1 MPEARERKQS
11 DKIKG
16 GSKSDKKPVKND
28 VRRQMTAKLQ
38 KEFIERKKNSETGG
52 DTGQTA
58 EVQAANTVE
67 TEILTSADSIREHTG
82 DAVSKSIAHYKRKIQ
97 DKKQHKEPPTGETP
111 PVDTG
116 PTPPPSQEIER
127 QKAPGDIRMRPAE
140 SQREQ
145 PAPVKEYRPDKIRER
160 PAAPVRGRERK
171 SAETRGSVV
180 SHRAAKAPV
189 KERKAA
195 EPQHTGQESAAA
207 PRPSIKRTELPR
219 PVTDYT
225 ASAPLSLKERMRQT
239 AIKEKQDRHTGLRE
253 RPADPK
259 ERRITAPKYE
269 RTAPMLKAEP
279 VPPKPQDRMREKAVA
294 DAKAQHREGKRSKPE
309 TSGIAP
315 PPERPTAPKGA
326 VESKPVSADSKSVT
340 SIKERPRHSLALKEK
355 PPGGSFIPKTRQS
368 VGSGQSTVKAMSTA
382 KREKAAAR
390 PLERMRQRIRQNAQK
405 KLLQNS
411 TRTSKAAADLSRKV
425 FAAIAKGVSSAVS
438 ALAGLAG
445 SSVLIP
451 IICLIILVAAIL
463 ASPFGI
469 LFSNEPTPGA
479 VPLNVAVGSLN
490 MALSN
495 TLESLQTGDYDS
507 FDVQGQGPDWREV
520 VAVFAAKT
528 AGADDGASVAVI
540 TPERMEQLRAIFWDM
555 CIIST
560 EVETIDHPD
569 SDPNDGVDDS
579 WTESILHITITAKT
593 ADDMRTEYAFTDYQN
608 EALTELLA
616 ELAAM
621 DILLT
626 DLSISVEQA
635 RDLMRRLPDDL
646 SPERRAAVETAC
658 RLVGKVSYFWGG
670 KSLMIGWDSRWGTI
684 QKVWATGSPTTG
696 TYRPYGLDCSG
707 FMDWIFYN
715 ISNGSYVLGH
725 GGGAHAQHGYCQ
737 SITWDEAQP
746 GDLVFYPE
754 DTHVGIVGGWDDN
767 GNILIIHCASG
778 QNNVVIT
785 GKSGFTTIGRPRYY
799 SA

>member
-38 KEFIERKKNSETGG
+38 KEFIERKKSQDTGG

-82 DAVSKSIAHYKRKIQ
+82 DAVSKSIAHHKREIQ
-97 DKKQHKEPPTGETP
+97 GKKQHKEPPPGETP
-111 PVDTG
+111 PVETG

-160 PAAPVRGRERK
+160 PAAPVRGRER
-171 SAETRGSVV
+171 
-180 SHRAAKAPV
+180 
-189 KERKAA
+189 
-195 EPQHTGQESAAA
+195 
-207 PRPSIKRTELPR
+207 
-219 PVTDYT
+219 
-225 ASAPLSLKERMRQT
+225 MRQT
-239 AIKEKQDRHTGLRE
+239 AIKEKQDRHAEMQQRAT
-253 RPADPK
+253 DPK
-259 ERRITAPKYE
+259 ERRITAPKYD
-269 RTAPMLKAEP
+269 RAEP
-279 VPPKPQDRMREKAVA
+279 VPPKSQDRMRDKAVA
-294 DAKAQHREGKRSKPE
+294 DAKAQYRETKRGKPDV
-309 TSGIAP
+309 SGIP
-315 PPERPTAPKGA
+315 PRPERPLVPKST
-326 VESKPVSADSKSVT
+326 VERKAASPGGQAVT
-340 SIKERPRHSLALKEK
+340 SIKERPRHSLAIKER
-355 PPGGSFIPKTRQS
+355 PPGGAFVPKTRQS
-368 VGSGQSTVKAMSTA
+368 AGQSSAKIMPAVK
-382 KREKAAAR
+382 KEKAAAR
-390 PLERMRQRIRQNAQK
+390 PLERMKQRIQKNAQR
-405 KLLQNS
+405 KLLQKS
-411 TRTSKAAADLSRKV
+411 THATKATVDLSWKV

-438 ALAGLAG
+438 ALAGLVG
-445 SSVLIP
+445 GTTLVP
-451 IICLIILVAAIL
+451 IFCVIILVAAIL

-495 TLESLQTGDYDS
+495 TLESLQTGGYDS

-540 TPERMEQLRAIFWDM
+540 TPERMEQLRAVFWDM

-593 ADDMRTEYAFTDYQN
+593 AEDMRTEYAFTDYQN

-621 DILLT
+621 EMLLT
-626 DLSISVEQA
+626 DLSISEEQA
-635 RDLMRRLPDDL
+635 RELLQKLPDDL

-670 KSLMIGWDSRWGTI
+670 KSLMMGWDSRWGTI

-715 ISNGSYVLGH
+715 ISNGAYVLGH
-725 GGGAHAQHGYCQ
+725 GGGALAQHGYCRT
-737 SITWDEAQP
+737 ITWDEAQP

-754 DTHVGIVGGWDDN
+754 DTHVGIVGGWDDD
-767 GNILIIHCASG
+767 GNILIIHCASS

-785 GKSGFTTIGRPRYY
+785 GKSGFTAIGRPQYY
-799 SA
+799 SE